1 MRSFLNKRAS
11 MQHYIK
17 VSLQAYKEGREAEG
31 AANGLHPPW
40 SIGIEG

>member
-1 MRSFLNKRAS
+1 

-17 VSLQAYKEGREAEG
+17 VSLQEDEEGSEAEG